1 MQKNIQNDARQ
12 LLKVW
17 DEAWQGVCGHGTL
30 VPPALLPSSPSKP
43 QVAERTTLHN
53 AHDQLCIKKVKYIL
67 SVTISHVHL
76 DDDSNGTQPPSCFG
90 KITTQKGNL

>member
-1 MQKNIQNDARQ
+1 MPGNFFKFGTR
-12 LLKVW
+12 L
-17 DEAWQGVCGHGTL
+17 GRVCVVT
-30 VPPALLPSSPSKP
+30 ALWFHLPSSPSKP

-53 AHDQLCIKKVKYIL
+53 AHDQLCIQKVKYIL